1 MWKIC
6 LEPQLVAQQRPLI
19 LQYKVKHPVSWL
31 AAPLS
36 LKKER
41 FRGVGKSDAD
51 KWVPLHPE
59 EMRGKLL

>member
-36 LKKER
+36 LKKEK
-41 FRGVGKSDAD
+41 FRGVGKSYAD
-51 KWVPLHPE
+51 K
-59 EMRGKLL
+59 

>member
-6 LEPQLVAQQRPLI
+6 LEPQLVAQQRPPI

-36 LKKER
+36 LKKEK
-41 FRGVGKSDAD
+41 FREVGESYAD
-51 KWVPLHPE
+51 K
-59 EMRGKLL
+59 